1 MRPETLHRLRDR
13 LLKRR
18 RPIEIGRTVTWR
30 AAVAVVLRENEG
42 ALEVLMIRRAVRV
55 GDPWSGDAA
64 LPGGRVSSQDASL
77 EETAMRETLEEIGL
91 DLTAPSVERL
101 GRLSEHPNQS
111 LRRWARF
118 RVTPVVF
125 ALREEP
131 SLTLDAREVAE
142 ARWVPLAALRARE
155 SQSRKVFWWSP
166 LRRVPLRLPWV
177 VPTWRHGDFT
187 IWGLTYGILSDL
199 LESIS

>member
-1 MRPETLHRLRDR
+1 MRLTTLHRLRDR
-13 LLKRR
+13 LMRRR

-30 AAVAVVLRENEG
+30 AAVAVVLREVEG
-42 ALEVLMIRRAVRV
+42 ELEVLMIRRAVRE

-64 LPGGRVSSQDASL
+64 LPGGRVSARDASL

-91 DLTAPSVERL
+91 DLSRPSVERL

-125 ALREEP
+125 AVVEDLP
-131 SLTLDAREVAE
+131 LTLDAREVSE

-155 SQSRKVFWWSP
+155 NQVRRVFWWSP
-166 LRRVPLRLPWV
+166 VRRVPLRLPWIL
-177 VPTWRHGDFT
+177 PMWRYGDFD
-187 IWGLTYGILSDL
+187 IWGLTHGILSDL
-199 LESIS
+199 LESIR